1 MQSLVQIIA
10 VVTVNL
16 RSLPQR
22 LGNSLVV
29 VIGSAGVVAV
39 LVAVLSMSAGMTAV
53 LQSVGHDDRAIVLR
67 NGSASESGSSLSRD
81 AVRSILDA
89 PGIEHDS
96 DGKSVASAEPLRLL
110 QLSKHDG
117 AKITVPLRG
126 VGARAFD
133 LRPEIKIVAGRK
145 FEPSV
150 NEVIVGKAAQAQY
163 RDMNIGSTIAT
174 RTTTWAIVGVFESG
188 DAHESEV
195 IADADT
201 VMSSEND
208 STFASVTVKLN
219 SPASLQEL
227 SGALSINPML
237 HVDIVREGEYYARQS
252 KTVTAL
258 LSALVFVVGT
268 IMAVGAVFS
277 ALNTMYAAIST
288 RAREIATL
296 RAIGFRTAAIVTSVL
311 IESLLLATVGG
322 VVGALLA
329 WMFFNGQILS
339 TTQGTSNSQLIF
351 HIAVT
356 PALALNGI
364 AISAVIGLIGGLLP
378 ALRAARLPIAIALRA
393 S

>member
-227 SGALSINPML
+227 
-237 HVDIVREGEYYARQS
+237 
-252 KTVTAL
+252 
-258 LSALVFVVGT
+258 
-268 IMAVGAVFS
+268 
-277 ALNTMYAAIST
+277 
-288 RAREIATL
+288 
-296 RAIGFRTAAIVTSVL
+296 
-311 IESLLLATVGG
+311 
-322 VVGALLA
+322 
-329 WMFFNGQILS
+329 
-339 TTQGTSNSQLIF
+339 
-351 HIAVT
+351 
-356 PALALNGI
+356 
-364 AISAVIGLIGGLLP
+364 
-378 ALRAARLPIAIALRA
+378 
-393 S
+393 